1 MQQSCSRARIRV
13 TCARASVRPAPAR
26 VPARR
31 SAKRAGRAGGW
42 DPIQRA
48 RRFMTRAILP
58 VGIPLIPLNPA
69 ESRIPFKFCPSWKA
83 EPDRDTVE
91 KCGLVS
97 CSRSF
102 YPCARRP
109 RHVMA
114 GHART
119 RSGYPAIHVLS
130 SVRRAWWL
138 EMPGPSPRAILPV
151 GIPLIP
157 LNPAESRIRF
167 KFCPSWRA
175 EPDRDTAEKCGLVSC
190 SRSFYPCAL
199 RPRHVMAGLA
209 RTCSGYPAIHVL
221 SSVRRA
227 GLLELPGTSPGM
239 TACGSGR
246 SERPRTGPTTC
257 KRNSETRPY
266 GCGPKGASFN
276 STTSWV
282 STDGRTLPAKPMNA
296 SLAKSLAQ

>member
-1 MQQSCSRARIRV
+1 MSQYYGAVQGAGLLRQDRAMQQSCSRARIRV

-119 RSGYPAIHVLS
+119 RSGYPAIHVF
-130 SVRRAWWL
+130 VQ
-138 EMPGPSPRAILPV
+138 
-151 GIPLIP
+151 
-157 LNPAESRIRF
+157 
-167 KFCPSWRA
+167 
-175 EPDRDTAEKCGLVSC
+175 
-190 SRSFYPCAL
+190 
-199 RPRHVMAGLA
+199 RPAGLA
-209 RTCSGYPAIHVL
+209 GWRCPDQVRARSCPSESHLSHLIPPNPA
-221 SSVRRA
+221 
-227 GLLELPGTSPGM
+227 
-239 TACGSGR
+239 
-246 SERPRTGPTTC
+246 
-257 KRNSETRPY
+257 
-266 GCGPKGASFN
+266 
-276 STTSWV
+276 
-282 STDGRTLPAKPMNA
+282 
-296 SLAKSLAQ
+296 

>member
-13 TCARASVRPAPAR
+13 TCAR

-48 RRFMTRAILP
+48 RRFMTRATLP
-58 VGIPLIPLNPA
+58 FGIPLIPLNPA
-69 ESRIPFKFCPSWKA
+69 ESRIAFKFCPSWKA
-83 EPDRDTVE
+83 EPDRDTAE

-109 RHVMA
+109 QYVMA

-138 EMPGPSPRAILPV
+138 EMPGTSPRAILPV

-190 SRSFYPCAL
+190 SRSSYPCAR
-199 RPRHVMAGLA
+199 RPRHVMAGHA
-209 RTCSGYPAIHVL
+209 RTRSGYPAIRVL
-221 SSVRRA
+221 SSVPAGLAAGDARNKSGHDGVWEWSVGETAHRPDNMQTNFGNTTLRVRAEGGFVQQHHLLGQYRRA
-227 GLLELPGTSPGM
+227 DLACESP
-239 TACGSGR
+239 
-246 SERPRTGPTTC
+246 
-257 KRNSETRPY
+257 
-266 GCGPKGASFN
+266 
-276 STTSWV
+276 
-282 STDGRTLPAKPMNA
+282 
-296 SLAKSLAQ
+296 

>member
-1 MQQSCSRARIRV
+1 MLPRAYPRDLRARIRA
-13 TCARASVRPAPAR
+13 TCSRATQCEASGAR
-26 VPARR
+26 
-31 SAKRAGRAGGW
+31 GR
-42 DPIQRA
+42 DPIQRV
-48 RRFMTRAILP
+48 RRFMTRAVLP
-58 VGIPLIPLNPA
+58 FGIPLIPLNPA
-69 ESRIPFKFCPSWKA
+69 ESRIAFKFCPSWK
-83 EPDRDTVE
+83 
-91 KCGLVS
+91 
-97 CSRSF
+97 
-102 YPCARRP
+102 
-109 RHVMA
+109 
-114 GHART
+114 
-119 RSGYPAIHVLS
+119 
-130 SVRRAWWL
+130 
-138 EMPGPSPRAILPV
+138 
-151 GIPLIP
+151 
-157 LNPAESRIRF
+157 
-167 KFCPSWRA
+167 A

-190 SRSFYPCAL
+190 SRSFYPCAR

-227 GLLELPGTSPGM
+227 WLLEMPGTNPLATLPFGIPLIPLNPAESRIAFKFCPSWKAEPDRDTAEKCGLVSCSRSFYPCARRPRHVMAGLVPAIHVLSSVRRAWLLEMPGTSPGM

-257 KRNSETRPY
+257 KRTSETRPY

>member
-1 MQQSCSRARIRV
+1 MLPRAYPRDLRARIRV
-13 TCARASVRPAPAR
+13 TCARASARPAPAR

-48 RRFMTRAILP
+48 RRFMTRAVLP
-58 VGIPLIPLNPA
+58 FGIPLIPLNPA

-114 GHART
+114 G
-119 RSGYPAIHVLS
+119 
-130 SVRRAWWL
+130 
-138 EMPGPSPRAILPV
+138 
-151 GIPLIP
+151 
-157 LNPAESRIRF
+157 
-167 KFCPSWRA
+167 
-175 EPDRDTAEKCGLVSC
+175 
-190 SRSFYPCAL
+190 
-199 RPRHVMAGLA
+199 LA

-227 GLLELPGTSPGM
+227 WLLEMPGTSPGM

-257 KRNSETRPY
+257 KRTSETRPY

>member
-1 MQQSCSRARIRV
+1 MLPRAHPRDLRARIRA
-13 TCARASVRPAPAR
+13 TCSRATQCEASGAR
-26 VPARR
+26 
-31 SAKRAGRAGGW
+31 GR
-42 DPIQRA
+42 DPIQRV
-48 RRFMTRAILP
+48 RRFMTRATLP
-58 VGIPLIPLNPA
+58 FGIPLIPLNPA
-69 ESRIPFKFCPSWKA
+69 ESRIAFKFFPSWKA
-83 EPDRDTVE
+83 EPDRDTAE

-102 YPCARRP
+102 VPAAPNTSWPDSFRPSMCCPASGGPGCWRCPEQVRAR
-109 RHVMA
+109 
-114 GHART
+114 
-119 RSGYPAIHVLS
+119 SC
-130 SVRRAWWL
+130 
-138 EMPGPSPRAILPV
+138 PSESH
-151 GIPLIP
+151 LI
-157 LNPAESRIRF
+157 NPAESRIAF
-167 KFCPSWRA
+167 KFCPSWKA

-199 RPRHVMAGLA
+199 RPRHVMAGHA
-209 RTCSGYPAIHVL
+209 RTRSGYPAIHVL

-227 GLLELPGTSPGM
+227 WLLEMPGTSPGM

-257 KRNSETRPY
+257 KRTSETRPY